1 MKKLILPIML
11 VISNFAIAKDN
22 ISNSEIKLKNSL
34 LWKITGNEITQ
45 PSYLYGTMHLICDK
59 TTFEKDKVQKAVDK
73 TSQLYLEVDMFN
85 PEAMQSAMNILLEDQ
100 KIKDIND
107 QTKKAQLLS
116 LASKHLGMSSSMI
129 ENTTL
134 MTIFSMMAY
143 KATDGCAVP
152 TSVEE
157 ALIGMFKEINP
168 KVFGLETIEQQMKFV
183 TDSGVANLDNTITGL
198 EEFSEMKVIYKE
210 MNEYYQSENIS
221 ALYTIM
227 IKPSDVY
234 SQEFIDKMM
243 EVLLVQ
249 RNKNWVEQ
257 IPEIASQSQTFFG
270 VGAGHLPGKN
280 GVINLLRQAGYTVEA
295 VMD

>member
-1 MKKLILPIML
+1 ML